1 MQGKVVTAFRAPDNG
16 KPNDGIDIEVPAGTS
31 VKAAEGGTVIYAGGG
46 LAEFG
51 NTVLIR
57 HDNGLVTVYGHADA
71 LKVERNQRVNKGDVI
86 ATAGKSGKTSTPKVH
101 FEVRKNSV
109 PVDPSKYLQ

>member
-1 MQGKVVTAFRAPDNG
+1 
-16 KPNDGIDIEVPAGTS
+16 GIDIAMPAGTS
-31 VKAAEGGTVIYAGGG
+31 VKAAEGGTVIYAGNG

-57 HDNGLVTVYGHADA
+57 HDNGLVTVYGHADK
-71 LKVERNQRVNKGDVI
+71 LNVQRNQKVNKGDVI
-86 ATAGKSGKTSTPKVH
+86 ALSGASGKADAPKLH

-109 PVDPSKYLQ
+109 PVDPQKYLQ